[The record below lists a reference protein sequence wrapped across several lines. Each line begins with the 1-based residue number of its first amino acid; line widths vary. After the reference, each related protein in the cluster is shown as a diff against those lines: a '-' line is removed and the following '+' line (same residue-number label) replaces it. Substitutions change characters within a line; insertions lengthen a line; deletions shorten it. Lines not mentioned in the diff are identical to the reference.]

1 MIWLDIWL
9 SFQQRKIIIFR
20 PLITGIEQGTSP
32 TSSINCS
39 GRFRSSSKWG
49 ICHPHPKTTEG
60 PPPPPPPPS
69 KIIFVSLPCRLKFG
83 LKIKGGPAPPPLG
96 PSPKLTNVLYPKS
109 SKKTMQVLHIINS
122 QPIIITLLL
131 QYFLVFCH

>member
-9 SFQQRKIIIFR
+9 SLQQRKITIFR
-20 PLITGIEQGTSP
+20 PLITGIEQSTSP

-39 GRFRSSSKWG
+39 GSKWG
-49 ICHPHPKTTEG
+49 ICHPHPKNTEG
-60 PPPPPPPPS
+60 PPPPPS

-96 PSPKLTNVLYPKS
+96 PSPKLTNVLYPNS

-122 QPIIITLLL
+122 QPIIITLLV